1 MTSTTSGT
9 ATPLRGTP
17 RIFSLDSAKAIK
29 AQGYG
34 YLNAIHYMAPAKTS
48 GYDLCPHSTPGCRD
62 VCLGKYSGQAAIV
75 LDLEEGMNATRA
87 SRVLKAQMFMRD
99 RDAYMN
105 MMAHAIM
112 GVLRKAQREGLT
124 PCIRLNGSTDVPYE
138 RIRFSAAAPLLELF
152 PHVYFGPGGATL
164 LELFPHVQFV
174 DYTKNPGRMT
184 SPTRPANLHLTFS
197 RSEKN
202 EDECLALLERGHNVA
217 VVFAH
222 GLPVVRKWKGF
233 PVIDGDRHDLR
244 HLDPQGGYVIGLTP
258 KGTKAKRDMSGF
270 VLRSY

>member
-1 MTSTTSGT
+1 MTSTTSGAAT
-9 ATPLRGTP
+9 ALRGTP

-34 YLNAIHYMAPAKTS
+34 YLNAIHYMAPHTT
-48 GYDLCPHSTPGCRD
+48 GGVGDLCGHSSAGCRG

-75 LDLEEGMNATRA
+75 LDLEEGTNATRA
-87 SRVLKAQMFMRD
+87 SRVLKAQMFMQD
-99 RDAYMN
+99 RNAYMN

-112 GVLRKAQREGLT
+112 AVLRKAQREGLT
-124 PCIRLNGSTDVPYE
+124 PCIRPNGSTDNAYE
-138 RIRFSAAAPLLELF
+138 RIRFTPDATLRDTLHPALR
-152 PHVYFGPGGATL
+152 PGGVTL
-164 LELFPHVQFV
+164 LELFPEVQFV

-197 RSEKN
+197 RSEDN
-202 EDECLALLERGHNVA
+202 EPECLTLLERGHNVA

-222 GLPVVRKWKGF
+222 GLPVIRKWKGF

-258 KGTKAKRDMSGF
+258 KGNKAKQDMSGF
-270 VLRSY
+270 VLRDY

>member
-1 MTSTTSGT
+1 MTSTTSGAAT
-9 ATPLRGTP
+9 ALRGTP

-48 GYDLCPHSTPGCRD
+48 GYDLCSHSTLGCMD

-75 LDLEEGMNATRA
+75 LDLEEGLNATRA
-87 SRVLKAQMFMRD
+87 SRVLKAQMFMQD
-99 RDAYMN
+99 RNAYMN

-112 GVLRKAQREGLT
+112 AVRRKAQREGLT
-124 PCIRLNGSTDVPYE
+124 PCIRLNGSTDVAYE
-138 RIRFSAAAPLLELF
+138 RIRFAPDAALRAWSTLR
-152 PHVYFGPGGATL
+152 PGGVTL
-164 LELFPHVQFV
+164 LELFPEVQFV

-184 SPTRPANLHLTFS
+184 SPTRPANLSLTFS
-197 RSEKN
+197 RSEDNKP
-202 EDECLALLERGHNVA
+202 ECLTLLERGHNVA

-222 GLPVVRKWKGF
+222 GLPVVRQWKGF

-258 KGTKAKRDMSGF
+258 KGNKAKQDMSGF
-270 VLRSY
+270 VLRDY